1 MMLVLVA
8 LFVLLGVA
16 AVAIQVAEPAVHHAR
31 TRRRPAPPAAA
42 PAAVPAAERS
52 GRERIVL
59 SVGIR

>member
-8 LFVLLGVA
+8 LFVLLGV
-16 AVAIQVAEPAVHHAR
+16 VVLAIQVAEPAVD
-31 TRRRPAPPAAA
+31 RRRSRRQPPA
-42 PAAVPAAERS
+42 PAAEAAARPA